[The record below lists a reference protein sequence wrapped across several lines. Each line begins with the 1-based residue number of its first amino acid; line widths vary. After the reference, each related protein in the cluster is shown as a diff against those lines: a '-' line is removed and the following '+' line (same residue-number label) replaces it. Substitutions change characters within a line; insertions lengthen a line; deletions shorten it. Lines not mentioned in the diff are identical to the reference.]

1 MTEPVFS
8 FTAPAGDRW
17 GERIRVAFDQVRHR
31 RHLEA
36 LDQSP
41 VLERL
46 AESLDRAWVARHR
59 PGGAPESFFLNEAAL
74 TVCRFAGLQLPPA
87 ERVAGALPRP
97 LEILCAGDLASA
109 PDGPRVDMWPG
120 LR

>member
-8 FTAPAGDRW
+8 FTAGAGDSW
-17 GERIRVAFDQVRHR
+17 GQRIRGAFDQVRRR

-41 VLERL
+41 VLESL
-46 AESLDRAWVARHR
+46 AENLDRAWVVVHR
-59 PGGAPESFFLNEAAL
+59 PGPGELESFFLNEAAL
-74 TVCRFAGLQLPPA
+74 TVCQFGGFQLPRA

-97 LEILCAGDLASA
+97 LDILCAGDLASA
-109 PDGPRVDMWPG
+109 PRS
-120 LR
+120 